1 MVRPTE
7 ANPITQYIAE
17 PSAFQRGG
25 TGSLY
30 VARHRPTT
38 DLVAIKV
45 IDLHI
50 PKLKYTYE
58 NEVRI
63 LQRMKQSKFTVPLRE
78 AFEFHG
84 RGYIV
89 MDIFHQDLF
98 TRSERLE
105 SISEIIYIFHQ
116 ICQGVAELHENNIAH
131 LDLKPENILLDQH
144 DHVKIC
150 DMGGSLLWKKT
161 PNYHAL
167 VGSDFYLAPE
177 LLSHKTG
184 YDATKADVWSLGILL
199 YVLLTGTFPFEGD
212 SQEEAMSNYFASRLS
227 FNEFDSL
234 YPRDTECRH
243 LLTRLLTRN
252 PSTRPSV
259 SEILNHSW
267 FQRVKSS

>member
-1 MVRPTE
+1 MG
-7 ANPITQYIAE
+7 TQYIAE
-17 PSAFQRGG
+17 PSAFRRGG

-84 RGYIV
+84 RGYII
-89 MDIFHQDLF
+89 MD
-98 TRSERLE
+98 
-105 SISEIIYIFHQ
+105 IFHQ